1 MKIENNRIAAS
12 LLIHYLASNPQ
23 ITPIFDLDG
32 VLLDAQHRIK
42 LLPCGALDLEHYRAN
57 TTAQQVAQDR
67 DLPLLAVVHWLNIA
81 GRVYHVA
88 TARVPCEH
96 TRQRLNDSE
105 ISPLILMGRDGHSD
119 RRGDAILKAEKIAA
133 NFKPWELPDLVL
145 IDDLESNCIAAQNMG
160 LGSVHVLTDH
170 GIMIR

>member
-12 LLIHYLASNPQ
+12 LLIHKLASNPQ

-32 VLLDAQHRIK
+32 VLLSAEHRIK
-42 LLPCGALDLEHYRAN
+42 LLPCGALDLDHYREN

-67 DLPLLAVVHWLNIA
+67 DLPLIDVVHWLNRA

-88 TARVPCEH
+88 TARIPCEY
-96 TRQRLNDSE
+96 TRQRLKASQIN
-105 ISPLILMGRDGHSD
+105 PLILMGRDGHTD
-119 RRGDAILKAEKIAA
+119 RRGDAILKAECIAA
-133 NFKPWELPDLVL
+133 NFKPWEFDGLIL
-145 IDDLESNCIAAQNMG
+145 IDDLESNCEAARSLG

-170 GIMIR
+170 GILIR